1 MLYTVSIMNII
12 NSMKKMLGFKK
23 AEHIEAAEEGEEIY
37 NPAQNQR
44 IIRDEIDV
52 APIDLGN
59 GINLINHV
67 NQENEIPEPQ
77 LEQHKKRKNPFR
89 KITKYCSCIIL
100 SASTL
105 SQMIIGH
112 FVPGRGGDRAVDAVE
127 VAGHN
132 LAIIAHDVADDQEDN
147 DFYEIRAALERSH
160 RYPYIEGWARYLS
173 ETANSILGFANRC
186 TQYVATGKIP
196 ISIHDFILG
205 VQVMLLI
212 GSCIGIKTSESTTSM
227 IQSLTISSAASRV
240 AQHYYPP
247 TIIVSELSN
256 NFFDFL
262 SDKVIRPIIYF
273 HTDILECIL
282 DKILHKPAEQ
292 RPVAAN
298 IHQQEN
304 AEWREMLGNEANN
317 RAVLCLI

>member
-1 MLYTVSIMNII
+1 MKII
-12 NSMKKMLGFKK
+12 NSIKKIFGFKK
-23 AEHIEAAEEGEEIY
+23 AEHRGAPEEDEAIY
-37 NPAQNQR
+37 NPAQNER
-44 IIRDEIDV
+44 IVRDEIDV
-52 APIDLGN
+52 API
-59 GINLINHV
+59 NHE
-67 NQENEIPEPQ
+67 NQENPIPEAQP
-77 LEQHKKRKNPFR
+77 EQPKKRKNPFR
-89 KITKYCSCIIL
+89 KITKYFSCIIL

-132 LAIIAHDVADDQEDN
+132 LAIIAHDIADGQEDN
-147 DFYEIRAALERSH
+147 DFYEARAALERSQ

-173 ETANSILGFANRC
+173 ETANTILGFANRC

-205 VQVMLLI
+205 VQVMMLI

-247 TIIVSELSN
+247 TVIVSELSN

-262 SDKVIRPIIYF
+262 SDKVIRPIVYF
-273 HTDILECIL
+273 HADILEFML
-282 DKILHKPAEQ
+282 DKIWYGPAEQ
-292 RPVAAN
+292 RPLARE
-298 IHQQEN
+298 IHQPDMP
-304 AEWREMLGNEANN
+304 ANEANN